1 MAGSTAR
8 TALYE
13 PAVLYEDSFVRVS
26 ESDVAVKRFFFPF
39 GTRKVIAG
47 ADVASVQNAAT
58 LDVLRIGQC
67 KRWGMALNNIWW
79 ALDWQRDDF
88 GCGKSR
94 YVSVVVTL
102 KPGHGCF
109 RYGFSVED
117 EAAAQQALQQ
127 MLTNVSPGAE
137 VWI

>member
-1 MAGSTAR
+1 VYVRDLPHSARPAVRSSSENDISGRLHVSSGPTGGEKKREKTAIGRRGILSRQEVIYRCEMAGSTAR

-67 KRWGMALNNIWW
+67 KRWGMALNNIW
-79 ALDWQRDDF
+79 
-88 GCGKSR
+88 
-94 YVSVVVTL
+94 
-102 KPGHGCF
+102 
-109 RYGFSVED
+109 
-117 EAAAQQALQQ
+117 
-127 MLTNVSPGAE
+127 
-137 VWI
+137 